1 MARTPRTRQGVIL
14 IEAVVAIGVLA
25 VIFTSALSLFTRSLI
40 GVRSSSD
47 QIVATYLAQDA
58 AEYLLAKVAANKR
71 VGDDRWADDLDGCD
85 DGAVCSI
92 DTTSPISAFS
102 LTPCVGPAC
111 DLQLDSSGKYRP
123 NGSGSIT
130 TSFRRTVEV
139 TLTDTNGDG
148 ANDEAYVHIV
158 VSWESGAAGGSV
170 PLTFTVYGYEV

>member
-58 AEYLLAKVAANKR
+58 AEYILAKVAANKR
-71 VGDDRWADDLDGCD
+71 VGEDRWADDLGGCD
-85 DGAVCSI
+85 GGAVCSI

-102 LTPCVGPAC
+102 LTRCVGSAC
-111 DLQLDSSGKYRP
+111 DLKLDSGNYRP
-123 NGSGSIT
+123 TGST
-130 TSFRRTVEV
+130 DTSYRRTIEV

-148 ANDEAYVHIV
+148 ADDEAYVHIV